1 VQTIYVYCDNQSII
15 GRAQSN
21 IYNCKSRHIRHI
33 YNTVKYL
40 ITNEIISID
49 YIKSKEN
56 IADLLNKSLSRELV
70 YDSLRKMNLKPL
82 KMKDY
87 NDDNHV

>member
-1 VQTIYVYCDNQSII
+1 VPTIYVYCDNQSII

-21 IYNCKSRHIRHI
+21 IYNCKFRHIRHI
-33 YNTVKYL
+33 YNTVKDL

-56 IADLLNKSLSRELV
+56 IVDSINKDLSRELL
-70 YDSLRKMNLKPL
+70 YNSLRKMSLKPL
-82 KMKDY
+82 KMKDC